1 MLEQFASVNIWMLTL
16 VMPRLGTMLSLVPG
30 FGASY
35 VLPRYRL
42 SLALVMS
49 FMLLPVVSKYIP
61 PMPDAVPLLILILA
75 GEVVVG
81 AFMASIAIVV
91 VSALQTAGTL
101 IALFSS
107 MANALVQDTVSQ
119 QQSSVAAGFLSI
131 MGILLIFVTDLHHL
145 ILRALVESFD
155 LFRPGQPLMF
165 GDMSETV
172 ARRVAD
178 AFALGL
184 KMASPLLIVA
194 LAYYV
199 TIGVLGRLMP
209 QLQVFFFGLPVQI
222 MLQIWVFMVALSGM
236 MLVFLEMFRDSYASF
251 LGA

>member
-1 MLEQFASVNIWMLTL
+1 MLEQFAAVNIWMLTL
-16 VMPRLGTMLSLVPG
+16 VMTRLGTMLSLVPG
-30 FGASY
+30 FGAAY

-49 FMLLPVVSKYIP
+49 FMLLPVVSKYMP
-61 PMPDAVPLLILILA
+61 SMPDAVPLLILILA

-81 AFMASIAIVV
+81 AFMASIAIAI

-107 MANALVQDTVSQ
+107 MANALIQDAVSQ

-145 ILRALVESFD
+145 MLRALVESFEM
-155 LFRPGQPLMF
+155 FRPGQPLMF

-172 ARRVAD
+172 ARLVAD

-184 KMASPLLIVA
+184 KMSSPLLIVG

-236 MLVFLEMFRDSYASF
+236 MLAFLEMFQDSYASF